1 MLYQGKNYRSV
12 WVNERKLFIIDQ
24 NALPYE
30 FKILELENIQ
40 QVFAAIQK
48 MKIRGAP
55 AIGAVAALGY
65 ALAISRSK
73 DSQLSENINRYYKLL
88 LASRLTAVDLKNG
101 LDAVKWA
108 IENESDPKVIKTAAL
123 QAAEKFVENSVLE
136 CQSIG
141 RYGNQLITEGC
152 RILTHCNAGA
162 LATVD
167 YGTALAPMREA
178 HYCGKKIFVYVDETR
193 PRLQGMRLTAWELAQ
208 EGIDHAIIVDNAAGY
223 YMQQG
228 KIDLVITGADRI
240 AANGDIANKIGTYS
254 KAVLAKENGIPFYI
268 AAPFSTFDRKLQS
281 GKDIPIEERSPDEVL
296 KYNEMELSSG
306 LSTAYNPAFDVTPA
320 KYITGYITPAG
331 IFNSKDFYK
340 LWEMN
345 IREQSSRQS

>member
-1 MLYQGKNYRSV
+1 MLYQGKNYRTV
-12 WVNERKLFIIDQ
+12 WLDEGKLFIIDQ
-24 NALPYE
+24 NELPYN
-30 FKILELENIQ
+30 FKIIELENINH
-40 QVFAAIQK
+40 VFAAIQK

-65 ALAISRSK
+65 ALAIYRSI
-73 DSQLSENINRYYKLL
+73 DSQLSENIIQYYELL
-88 LASRLTAVDLKNG
+88 LASRPTAVDLKNG
-101 LDAVKWA
+101 LDAVKWS
-108 IENESDPKVIKTAAL
+108 IENESDPNVIKTAAL
-123 QAAEKFVENSVLE
+123 QAANIFVENSVLE
-136 CQSIG
+136 CKSIG
-141 RYGNQLITEGC
+141 KYGNQLIADGC

-167 YGTALAPMREA
+167 HGTALAPMREA

-193 PRLQGMRLTAWELAQ
+193 PRCQGMRLTAWELAQ
-208 EGIDHAIIVDNAAGY
+208 EGIDHAIIADNAAGY

-254 KAVLAKENGIPFYI
+254 KAVLAKENGVPFYI
-268 AAPFSTFDRKLQS
+268 AAPFSTFDRELSS
-281 GKDIPIEERSPDEVL
+281 GQDIPIEERSPDEVL
-296 KYNEMELSSG
+296 KFNNLALSSG
-306 LSTAYNPAFDVTPA
+306 LSTAYNPAFDITPA

-331 IFNSKDFYK
+331 IFTIKDFYK

-345 IREQSSRQS
+345 IKAQSSRQS

>member
-1 MLYQGKNYRSV
+1 MLYQGKNYRTV
-12 WVNERKLFIIDQ
+12 WVDKGKLFIIDQ
-24 NALPYE
+24 NELPYD
-30 FKILELENIQ
+30 FKIIELENIQ
-40 QVFAAIQK
+40 QVFTAIQK

-65 ALAISRSK
+65 ALAINRSE
-73 DSQLSENINRYYKLL
+73 DSQLTENIAGYYNLL
-88 LASRLTAVDLKNG
+88 FASRPTAIDLKNG
-101 LDAVKWA
+101 LDAVKEA
-108 IENESDPKVIKTAAL
+108 IQSENDPEKIKSAAL
-123 QAAEKFVENSVLE
+123 SSADSFVENSVME

-141 RYGNQLITEGC
+141 RYGNQLITDGC

-167 YGTALAPMREA
+167 HGTALAPIREA
-178 HYCGKKIFVYVDETR
+178 HYCGKNIFVYVDETR
-193 PRLQGMRLTAWELAQ
+193 PRMQGMRLTAWELAQ
-208 EGIDHAIIVDNAAGY
+208 EGIDHAIIADNAAGY

-254 KAVLAKENGIPFYI
+254 KAVLAKENNIPFYI
-268 AAPFSTFDRKLQS
+268 AAPFSTFDRELHS

-296 KYNEMELSSG
+296 KFNEMELSSG
-306 LSTAYNPAFDVTPA
+306 LSKAYNPAFDVTPA

-331 IFNSKDFYK
+331 IYTKKDFDK

-345 IREQSSRQS
+345 IKAQSSQPI